1 MSSESAFRD
10 GKETTAT
17 LIPEHPDFQL
27 IETMRWEPVTGLLR
41 GKHHLARLED
51 SARIL
56 GFQFEMDAI
65 RQKLSQALHGT
76 SPLRVR
82 LALAPDGTVDLTA
95 SQFVPTPPG
104 TVWNIAIATI
114 PLSSKDP
121 LLRYKTTRR
130 QTYLAARDEFSSAE
144 IDEVI
149 LLNEKG
155 EVCEGTI
162 SSIFVDRGD
171 DILVTPPLDCGLL
184 DGVLRRELLDK
195 GTVREGSFTLKELR
209 EARKIFVG
217 NSLRG
222 LIPAKLIC

>member
-17 LIPEHPDFQL
+17 LIPANPDFQL
-27 IETMRWEPVTGLLR
+27 IETMRWEPESGILR
-41 GKHHLARLED
+41 GQRHLDRLED

-56 GFQFEMDAI
+56 GFQFDIDAI
-65 RQKLSQALHGT
+65 KQKLSHALHGT
-76 SPLRVR
+76 NPLRVR
-82 LALAPDGTVDLTA
+82 LALAPDGTIDLNK
-95 SQFVPTPPG
+95 SEFIPTPPG

-114 PLSSKDP
+114 PLSSEDP

-130 QTYLAARDEFSSAE
+130 QTYLAARDEFSSTE

-155 EVCEGTI
+155 YVCEGTI
-162 SSIFVDRGD
+162 TSVFIDMGRDGL
-171 DILVTPPLDCGLL
+171 ITPPLDCGLL
-184 DGVLRRELLDK
+184 DGVLRRELLDEAS
-195 GTVREGSFTLKELR
+195 VREGSFTLQELR
-209 EARKIFVG
+209 GARKIYVG

>member
-1 MSSESAFRD
+1 
-10 GKETTAT
+10 
-17 LIPEHPDFQL
+17 
-27 IETMRWEPVTGLLR
+27 MRWEPETGLLR
-41 GKHHLARLED
+41 EKRHLARLEN
-51 SARIL
+51 SARSL
-56 GFQFEMDAI
+56 GFQFNSDAI
-65 RQKLSQALHGT
+65 SQKLTHALHGT
-76 SPLRVR
+76 DPLRVR
-82 LALAPDGTVDLTA
+82 LALAPDGTIDLTA
-95 SQFVPTPPG
+95 SQFVPTASG

-121 LLRYKTTRR
+121 LLHHKTTRR

-155 EVCEGTI
+155 EVCEGSIT
-162 SSIFVDRGD
+162 SIFVDSGD
-171 DILVTPPLDCGLL
+171 GELVTPPLECGLL
-184 DGVLRRELLDK
+184 DGVLRRELLDQK
-195 GTVREGSFTLKELR
+195 SVREGSFTVQELR